1 VTPASGWL
9 DWRSDLWP
17 VPAMPNLAQDAR
29 SARRSVVRRV
39 RRLADNARD
48 RLLDPA
54 SLVQAE
60 LTPFEVIHQQDIV
73 RVRYYPPLAEQDIQV
88 SGERVAVEQESLP
101 VPLVLVAPLA
111 VNMMIYDL
119 FPDRSLV
126 RYLRARGFELYL
138 IDWGRPGRRHDDL
151 HLSDYFAG
159 MMPGLLEKIREHA
172 GQRKLSLHGWSFGGL
187 FSLCYTALGD
197 PDIVNLA
204 LIGAPLDYHR
214 NGALG
219 RQYQMLSRQAQRL
232 EKTTGMRVHRT
243 SKRIWRSPGWMN
255 SLMFKLTNPVG
266 SVQGY
271 VDLLKNLHDRDY
283 VKAHATQGA
292 FLDDMVAYPGGVV
305 QDIIQYLWVDNILAD
320 NRLPMRDSARG
331 FDAVKANVLLV
342 TGRNDPIVTEQ
353 CSLPILSLVNSED
366 ITHLRVPGGHM
377 AILGGSGAP
386 KAIWP
391 DVADWLVERSLL

>member
-1 VTPASGWL
+1 MSNPAPHVRQNKPSL
-9 DWRSDLWP
+9 S
-17 VPAMPNLAQDAR
+17 
-29 SARRSVVRRV
+29 RRV
-39 RRLADNARD
+39 RHLADNARD
-48 RLLDPA
+48 RLLDA
-54 SLVQAE
+54 TSLVQAE
-60 LTPFEVIHQQDIV
+60 QIAFEVIYQQDIV
-73 RVRYYPPLAEQDIQV
+73 RLRYYPPLQEDSIDV
-88 SGERVAVEQESLP
+88 SGEQVSVRHDPFA

-111 VNMMIYDL
+111 VNMLIYDL

-138 IDWGRPGRRHDDL
+138 IDWGRPVRRHDSL
-151 HLSDYFAG
+151 RLADYYAG
-159 MMPGLLEKIREHA
+159 MMPVLLEKVRQHS
-172 GQRKLSLHGWSFGGL
+172 GKKKLSLHGWSFGGL
-187 FSLCYTALGD
+187 FSLCYAALGD
-197 PDIVNLA
+197 PDIENLA

-219 RQYQMLSRQAQRL
+219 RQYQFLSRQAQQL
-232 EKTTGMRVHRT
+232 EKHTGLRVHRT
-243 SKRIWRSPGWMN
+243 SKSWWRSPGWMN

-271 VDLLKNLHDRDY
+271 IDLLKNLHDREY

-305 QDIIQYLWVDNILAD
+305 QDIIQFLWVDNVLAGD
-320 NRLPMRDSARG
+320 RLPEPDSERG
-331 FDAVKANVLLV
+331 FAAVQANLLLV

-353 CSLPILSLVNSED
+353 CSLPILGLVRSED
-366 ITHLRVPGGHM
+366 KTHLRVPGGHM

-391 DVADWLVERSLL
+391 QVADWLEARSS